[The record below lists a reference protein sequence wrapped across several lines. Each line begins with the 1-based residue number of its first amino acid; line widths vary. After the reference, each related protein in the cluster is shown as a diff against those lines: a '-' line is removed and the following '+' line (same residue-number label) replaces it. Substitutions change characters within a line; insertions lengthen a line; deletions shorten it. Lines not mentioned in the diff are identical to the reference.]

1 MRAGNLTVAF
11 TLVAVAT
18 AAPAVAQG
26 RIGSIAVASWAGVAQ
41 QDDDLVAYDTS
52 LRWGG
57 GVHVERA
64 LGGRTALVVETLLV
78 DRGARGFASGSLGG
92 GIEGSLETDV
102 RLRYIEDAAL
112 FRWDA
117 LSGAVRPYLAGG
129 LSLGYLEDATVRTF
143 VDGGSESVDV
153 TSDLNRFDV
162 GLLAAAGVS
171 GPLGKARWFVEGRF
185 CQGLLNLDRS
195 GETHVVKYSLDVS
208 AGFTVAFGGR
218 S

>member
-1 MRAGNLTVAF
+1 MKAVSFAITVALF
-11 TLVAVAT
+11 AVAGT
-18 AAPAVAQG
+18 SQVAAQD
-26 RIGSIAVASWAGVAQ
+26 RIGSIAVASWAGMAQ
-41 QDDDLVAYDTS
+41 EEDDLVAYDTS

-78 DRGARGFASGSLGG
+78 ERGAKGFASGSLG

-117 LSGAVRPYLAGG
+117 LTGAVRPYVAGG
-129 LSLGYLEDATVRTF
+129 LSLGYLEDATVRTM

-153 TSDLNRFDV
+153 TDDLNRFDLSLV
-162 GLLAAAGVS
+162 AAAGVS

-185 CQGLLNLDRS
+185 CQGLLNLDHS
-195 GETHVVKYSLDVS
+195 DETHVLKYSLDVY
-208 AGFTVAFGGR
+208 AGFTVTLGGR